1 MVIYK
6 LGGMMTGL
14 PPDINWAERVFINY
28 KFTKHNCPNL
38 VVHIRPKY
46 TDCGTIM
53 HYMYID
59 NVLRY

>member
-1 MVIYK
+1 
-6 LGGMMTGL
+6 MMTGL

-38 VVHIRPKY
+38 IVHIRHKY